1 MRLNRSFVL
10 ASAIGIGLS
19 ACDDSTSA
27 PEATGFDA
35 KPVLAGVV
43 DSVIVPT
50 YQELAG
56 ASRALQTA
64 CAAIVDDGATPAE
77 IATAKTAWI
86 AARKP
91 WERSEAFLFGP
102 VDQEGIDPSLDSW
115 PVDTIGVQAILDGSD
130 PITTTLLA
138 GQDGTVKGFHTIERI
153 LWGSEAIS
161 GRRAQYLQAAAG
173 ALALDAERLVSAW
186 TGGTAA
192 KFRTAGADGSPWVSP
207 SAAMEELANGMI
219 GIADEVGAG
228 KIGGPVEESNPLL
241 EESRFSGNSL
251 QDFQDNILG
260 IRDVYLGSRG
270 GTARDGFRLAV
281 QSLDPASDAVVRAGI
296 DSAVAAIAAIGPS
309 FADGLANHPER
320 VRKASRKCT
329 ALMEILDAKLVP
341 LTEKVR

>member
-1 MRLNRSFVL
+1 MKPTRSISFL
-10 ASAIGIGLS
+10 ALFGLGLA
-19 ACDDSTSA
+19 ACDDSTGA
-27 PEATGFDA
+27 PEPTGFDA
-35 KPVLAGVV
+35 KPVLVGVV

-50 YQELAG
+50 YQELAS
-56 ASRALQTA
+56 ASRALKVA
-64 CAAIVDDGATPAE
+64 CEAIVSEGATPTE

-130 PITTTLLA
+130 AITTTLLA

-161 GRRAQYLQAAAG
+161 GRRAQYLAAAAS
-173 ALALDAERLVSAW
+173 ALTLDAERLVSAW
-186 TGGTAA
+186 TSGTAA
-192 KFRTAGADGSPWVSP
+192 KFRNAGADGSPWVSP
-207 SAAMEELANGMI
+207 SAAMEELVNGMI

-228 KIGGPVEESNPLL
+228 KIGGPVEEGNPLL
-241 EESRFSGNSL
+241 EESRFSGNSI

-270 GTARDGFRLAV
+270 GASHDGFRLSV
-281 QSLDPASDAVVRAGI
+281 LSLDPASDAVVRAGI

-309 FADGLANHPER
+309 FADGLANHPDR
-320 VRKASRKCT
+320 VRKASARCT
-329 ALMEILDAKLVP
+329 ALMEILVAKLAP
-341 LTEKVR
+341 LTEKVN